1 MQSYL
6 NIWVTFIL
14 VYLYCICYKLVIV
27 TFCLLS
33 THATFCFL
41 IVSCC
46 VHVCWLCCCWWQSF
60 FGFHIN
66 KEFEFKV
73 KVVFFF
79 FFLCLRAGRCLGLW
93 CRKQTQKNL
102 GLEEILKKIRMQM
115 FTNENDAISVMVR
128 WHNVRKLKIKTFK
141 FDVVPL
147 YSQGSFADKS
157 EIKLR

>member
-1 MQSYL
+1 MQSNL

-14 VYLYCICYKLVIV
+14 VYLYCICYRLVIV

-33 THATFCFL
+33 PHATFCFL

-115 FTNENDAISVMVR
+115 FTKWRNFSNGSLTQCA
-128 WHNVRKLKIKTFK
+128 KIKIIN
-141 FDVVPL
+141 L
-147 YSQGSFADKS
+147 QIWCSFIKQRVICWQIWDKV
-157 EIKLR
+157 